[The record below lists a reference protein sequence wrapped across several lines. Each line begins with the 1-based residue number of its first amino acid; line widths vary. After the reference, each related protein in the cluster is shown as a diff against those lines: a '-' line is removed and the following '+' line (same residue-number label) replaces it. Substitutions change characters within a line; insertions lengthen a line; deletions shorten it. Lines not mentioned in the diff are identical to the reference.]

1 MESLERYAAQF
12 DAEYPDYADA
22 RYSEISAMMA
32 QYDSKEAEVL
42 IAGESFKKFV
52 SIIRPVI
59 AVKNYK
65 TQVPFPEDVLAVVE
79 AVFMARKATIDATDR
94 FKNLEIPFNK
104 LEAIQ
109 GFQLPTISAIFH
121 FLHPQ
126 SFPIVDRNVQA
137 ACEIL
142 IDRNAELAGLD
153 CPIIPAPG
161 TSAVNKIKK
170 YRQFVQVI
178 DRIKAAHPES
188 TVRNDYRS
196 MDKALMVLGSPE
208 LRKKVDNE
216 VRDTHELSA

>member
-1 MESLERYAAQF
+1 MENLERYAAQF
-12 DAEYPDYADA
+12 DVEYPDYADA

-32 QYDSKEAEVL
+32 RYDSETAEAL
-42 IAGESFKKFV
+42 IASDSLKECAA
-52 SIIRPVI
+52 IILPVI
-59 AVKNYK
+59 AIKNYK
-65 TQVPFPEDVLAVVE
+65 TQVPFPEDVLAVVA
-79 AVFMARKATIDATDR
+79 AVVMARKATIDAADR
-94 FKNLEIPFNK
+94 FENLKIPFNR

-121 FLHPQ
+121 FSHPE

-142 IDRNAELAGLD
+142 IDRNPDLASFE

-161 TSAVNKIKK
+161 TSAANKLKK

-178 DRIKAAHPES
+178 DGIKAKHPDS
-188 TVRNDYRS
+188 TVKNDYRS

-208 LRKKVDNE
+208 LRKKVE
-216 VRDTHELSA
+216 AVSVVR